1 MKSTTQ
7 ATSMHIEEPIRIGFA
22 TTPEEK
28 REIYRFRYTIFAEET
43 AYNLTQA
50 DQQIN
55 LLYDDWDDW
64 GILLSAKIGS
74 TIIGTVRIN
83 IGKTSDFH
91 PRVIQEYRMDKFRKF
106 YNEEDSPY
114 FAITSRCIIHPQYRS
129 TSAFWLL
136 TTKLYELLFYEYQLH
151 FVFVSCN
158 FHLISMYEHFGFR
171 RINKNTTYPKTG
183 TVSSLVLVNDLQH
196 LRRVRSP
203 LLRSSRKSSTL
214 NEGSVAW
221 FNSEFSYEIK
231 STINSRLITGDELW
245 AIIYQYLKNISNQTI
260 ALLQGLSI
268 LEAKLFLH
276 FCSTIV
282 HCNPGDSITADGSI
296 SQEAI
301 VLLSGLAIS
310 SQHATILPGQSCGN
324 SGLVHRT
331 VHSSTVVAETDV
343 NILVFS
349 FYSFISFKKR
359 HPKIAAKIINNLQ
372 Q

>member
-28 REIYRFRYTIFAEET
+28 REVYRFRYTVFAEET

-50 DQQIN
+50 DQQNN
-55 LLYDDWDDW
+55 LLFDDWDNW
-64 GILLSAKIGS
+64 GILLSAKMDS
-74 TIIGTVRIN
+74 TIIGTARIN
-83 IGKTSDFH
+83 IGKITDFH
-91 PRVIQEYRMDKFRKF
+91 PCVIQEYHMDKFRKF
-106 YNEEDSPY
+106 YSEEDSPY
-114 FAITSRCIIHPQYRS
+114 LGIISRFVIHPQYRS
-129 TSAFWLL
+129 TSACWLL
-136 TTKLYELLFYEYQLH
+136 MTNLTKLLFYEYQLH
-151 FVFVSCN
+151 FVFGSCN

-171 RINKNTTYPKTG
+171 RIDKNTTYPKTG

-196 LRRVRSP
+196 LQRVRSP
-203 LLRSSRKSSTL
+203 LLRSLRKGTL
-214 NEGSVAW
+214 NDKVVAW
-221 FNSEFSYEIK
+221 FNSEFSNKIK
-231 STINSRLITGDELW
+231 STINTRLITGDELW
-245 AIIYQYLKNISNQTI
+245 AIIYEYLKNIPNQI
-260 ALLQGLSI
+260 ISLLQGLSI

-296 SQEAI
+296 SQETI
-301 VLLSGLAIS
+301 VLLSGLATS
-310 SQHATILPGQSCGN
+310 SLEDTILPGQSCGN
-324 SGLVHRT
+324 NGLVHRT

-349 FYSFISFKKR
+349 LYSFISFKKR
-359 HPKIAAKIINNLQ
+359 HPKIAAKIINTLQ